1 MNDPEKPPMPHGL
14 NPSACIVAIA
24 VLLLALLA
32 PLARAATPA
41 GTGDAWVDATLADI
55 DRYAARYPDAFS
67 DELVRYHGAPR
78 ALVAQLRESAHWQ
91 PGDIYFACV
100 TAQMAGQPCRRV
112 VEQRNRNPG
121 QAWDAIARGFGVG
134 AGSRGFRQLKRALV
148 ESYARWARPLQVDA
162 SLHREFPKLPLA
174 PATKPADAR
183 GNQPPASKAKP
194 AHPARVKPQTQAVP
208 ATAAKPGRK
217 PA

>member
-1 MNDPEKPPMPHGL
+1 MTVPEKTRMPPGL
-14 NPSACIVAIA
+14 KPSACILAAA

-78 ALVAQLRESAHWQ
+78 ALVAQLRESGHWQ
-91 PGDIYFACV
+91 AGDIYFACV
-100 TAQMAGQPCRRV
+100 AAQVAGQPCRRL
-112 VEQRNRNPG
+112 VEQRNRDTS

-134 AGSRGFRQLKRALV
+134 AGSRGFQQLKRTLV

-162 SLHREFPKLPLA
+162 SLHSDFPKLPLA
-174 PATKPADAR
+174 PPAKPEPGSR
-183 GNQPPASKAKP
+183 PPAAKAAGP
-194 AHPARVKPQTQAVP
+194 AKGKPQPRVAPP
-208 ATAAKPGRK
+208 AAAAPGRK